1 MACCFIAAFCIGQL
15 VKACQF
21 FDLDDSI
28 DYNDDT
34 GTEAVPE
41 TESGHARTASV
52 KSCNSNAIILSL
64 SGMSCAACSS
74 SIERA
79 ILGFDGV
86 KDVRVSL
93 HLQQATVVG
102 ANSTLDLDGILQAV
116 RELGYGA
123 EPGPRSPKEMMG
135 LLESRRE
142 SKMLWTSF
150 ANVGKHAAVIQLLEM
165 ATYQIRGTSTLE
177 IIVLWALQVAA
188 LAVAVSCQWRHV
200 SWMHADGWRW
210 IKGASPTMNTLVA
223 LAVFLGISF
232 SCIDLLIQGP
242 RAATMYLTTCTG
254 LTLTVVGG
262 RYLECLSRRQV
273 SKDLIKIYKPLT
285 DSDFVRLSPSGEN
298 VPSTYLRP
306 SDEIFVEPF
315 STIPCDCYITSGS
328 SLVNQSM
335 LTGESLP
342 VRRDVGDIIMGGTR
356 NFHGR
361 LVCAVKSEKGQSFYS
376 KLLESV
382 AESSATKSDSDALLD
397 DIIKYFVTA
406 VIFFA
411 IVLPILEVFRLNLL
425 RPNYQDIRFAVARS
439 MTILMSACPCA
450 LGLAIPSAVAA
461 AVYSA
466 QKRGLLITGGAST
479 IQNLAKVKSVIFDK
493 TGTLTGDHLAV
504 SDFLPS
510 PKWACRENTL
520 WTLVCAAEV
529 NDATGHPV
537 GKSIFSS
544 GVKSLGEDWLHF
556 QAFAE
561 TRDICSSA
569 GQGVSGNIRV
579 AQNEWHHV
587 IVGSSQYLRAAGI
600 KDIPDHDKTVGS
612 GKIEAHIGVDGCY
625 AGKILVSDTVKAE
638 AQSTIAALISSGYQC
653 SLLTGDMAAEAHRVA
668 SHVGIPVLASQAS
681 PTDKLAVINA
691 SKKNGN
697 VVAMV
702 GDGLNDAPS
711 LAAADVG
718 FAMYHNNALATTGA
732 SVMILNSRIDLV
744 CLAFKI
750 AELTNQQITFNLRW
764 TAAYNLL
771 AFVMAVGWIEPF
783 GFAMTPSVAAAM
795 MSTSSIFITAQSF
808 RLRTRL
814 DNLP

>member
-1 MACCFIAAFCIGQL
+1 
-15 VKACQF
+15 
-21 FDLDDSI
+21 
-28 DYNDDT
+28 
-34 GTEAVPE
+34 
-41 TESGHARTASV
+41 
-52 KSCNSNAIILSL
+52 
-64 SGMSCAACSS
+64 
-74 SIERA
+74 
-79 ILGFDGV
+79 
-86 KDVRVSL
+86 
-93 HLQQATVVG
+93 
-102 ANSTLDLDGILQAV
+102 
-116 RELGYGA
+116 
-123 EPGPRSPKEMMG
+123 
-135 LLESRRE
+135 
-142 SKMLWTSF
+142 
-150 ANVGKHAAVIQLLEM
+150 
-165 ATYQIRGTSTLE
+165 
-177 IIVLWALQVAA
+177 
-188 LAVAVSCQWRHV
+188 
-200 SWMHADGWRW
+200 
-210 IKGASPTMNTLVA
+210 MNTLVA

-232 SCIDLLIQGP
+232 SSIDLLVRGP
-242 RAATMYLTTCTG
+242 RAATMYLATSTG

-285 DSDFVRLSPSGEN
+285 EIDFVRLSPSGEN

-356 NFHGR
+356 NLHGR
-361 LVCAVKSEKGQSFYS
+361 LVCVVKNEKGQSFYS

-382 AESSATKSDSDALLD
+382 ADSSATKSDSDALLD
-397 DIIKYFVTA
+397 GIIKYFVTA

-411 IVLPILEVFRLNLL
+411 IVLPSLEVFRLNFL
-425 RPNYQDIRFAVARS
+425 RPNYQHIRLAVARS

-450 LGLAIPSAVAA
+450 LGLAIPSAVAT

-479 IQNLAKVKSVIFDK
+479 MQKLAQVKSVIFDK
-493 TGTLTGDHLAV
+493 TGTLTGDNLTV

-510 PKWACRENTL
+510 PEWACRENTL
-520 WTLVCAAEV
+520 WILICAAEV

-537 GKSIFSS
+537 GKRIFSS
-544 GVKSLGEDWLHF
+544 GVKSLGEDWLRF
-556 QAFAE
+556 QAHGE

-569 GQGVSGNIRV
+569 GQGVSGNVRI
-579 AQNEWHHV
+579 AKSEWHHV

-600 KDIPDHDKTVGS
+600 NDIPGHGEAVGS
-612 GKIEAHIGVDGCY
+612 GKIETHIGVDGCY
-625 AGKILVSDTVKAE
+625 AGKILVSDMVKAE
-638 AQSTIAALISSGYQC
+638 AQNTIAALISSGYKC
-653 SLLTGDMAAEAHRVA
+653 SLLTGDMADEAHRVA

-681 PTDKLAVINA
+681 PTDKLAIINA
-691 SKKNGN
+691 SKKKKGN
-697 VVAMV
+697 AVAMV

-718 FAMYHNNALATTGA
+718 FAVYHNNALATTGA

-750 AELTNQQITFNLRW
+750 AELTKQQITFNLRW

-814 DNLP
+814 DNVP